1 MPPQILSVS
10 ASLRAKLAHFGLRRE
25 AGRTDASWLC
35 FPTTFERTQEGAF
48 PRAGTLALFADWQRW
63 PPSGVILAGACV
75 GALQGVPRVAH
86 KAHGVPALVGRASS
100 GYNLPIRDAWE
111 PASGG
116 WKRERNKTLVLP
128 AKVKALLHLARDP

>member
-1 MPPQILSVS
+1 MHPGFAFPPN
-10 ASLRAKLAHFGLRRE
+10 LRRHKRE
-25 AGRTDASWLC
+25 LS
-35 FPTTFERTQEGAF
+35 PH
-48 PRAGTLALFADWQRW
+48 AGTLALFADWQRW
-63 PPSGVILAGACV
+63 APSGVILAGACV

-100 GYNLPIRDAWE
+100 GYNLPIRDVWE

-128 AKVKALLHLARDP
+128 AKVKALLHLTRDP